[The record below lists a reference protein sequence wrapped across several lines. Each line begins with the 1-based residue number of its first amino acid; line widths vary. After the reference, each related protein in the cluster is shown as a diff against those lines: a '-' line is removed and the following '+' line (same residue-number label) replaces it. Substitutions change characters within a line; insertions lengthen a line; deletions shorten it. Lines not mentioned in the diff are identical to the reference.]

1 MFRKL
6 ISLTIVLAMLALVPF
21 AAHAESEPIQIEF
34 WFGLGG
40 NLGNVVLNAI
50 DSFNASQDEIFVV
63 GVQQASYGD
72 TDTAIR
78 AAMAAGEVPSCFLT
92 GSGWWGQRD
101 SGIFEILDDYIA
113 ADENMDITDY
123 MDSAMLTDKDSA
135 GHIIGLPLY
144 ATSQVLYYDVAA
156 FENAGIDPEWAFEN
170 WQNLAEAAAQ
180 LAVIEN
186 GETVYFGWEPMYGIE
201 NVKDMVFSAGGTIY
215 ADEEMKTVNFLSDE
229 WVDVMTSL
237 RKWLHEDKIMGIH
250 FGGEGWEYW
259 YKTIDDV
266 MEGRAAGYTG
276 SAGDQGDLDF
286 TRLAAHI
293 QPGWGEHPT
302 QPQTDGPSVYI
313 PSMAAPEQKQA
324 AYTFLTYLTSA
335 KVQGEISMNSGYIP
349 VRKSTLEDP
358 EYAAYIA
365 ENPQAVVPMNQLEYC
380 TAEFLDITSGGI
392 NDAMNDLVDRIEIEG
407 ADVMEALTICQEEAQ
422 AALDEYWANQE

>member
-1 MFRKL
+1 MLKKL
-6 ISLTIVLAMLALVPF
+6 VSLVLVLAVVAAMPF
-21 AAHAESEPIQIEF
+21 AVQAESNPVRIEF

-40 NLGNVVLNAI
+40 NLGNIVLNAI

-78 AAMAAGEVPSCFLT
+78 AAMAANDVPSCFLT
-92 GSGWWGQRD
+92 GSGWWAKRD

-113 ADENMDITDY
+113 ADENMDINDY
-123 MDSAMLTDKDSA
+123 MESAMLTDKDSA
-135 GHIIGLPLY
+135 GRVIGLPLY

-156 FENAGIDPEWAFEN
+156 FENAGIDPEWAFKN
-170 WQNLAEAAAQ
+170 WQNLAEAAAK
-180 LAVIEN
+180 LAVIKD
-186 GETVYFGWEPMYGIE
+186 GETVYFGWEPMYGPE
-201 NVKDMVFSAGGTIY
+201 NVKDIVFSAGGTIY
-215 ADEEMKTVNFLSDE
+215 ADEERKTVNFLTDE
-229 WVDVMTSL
+229 WIDVMTSL

-286 TRLAAHI
+286 TKLAAHI
-293 QPGWGEHPT
+293 QPGWGDHPT

-313 PSMAAPEQKQA
+313 LSSAAPEQKKA
-324 AYTFLTYLTSA
+324 AYKFLTYLTSA
-335 KVQGEISMNSGYIP
+335 KVQGEISMKSGYIP

-358 EYAAYIA
+358 EYAAFIA
-365 ENPQAVVPMNQLEYC
+365 EHPHAVVPMQQLEYC
-380 TAEFLDITSGGI
+380 TAEFLDITGGGI
-392 NDAMNDLVDRIEIEG
+392 GDALSDLVDRIEIEG
-407 ADVMEALTICQEEAQ
+407 SDVMEALTICQEEAQ
-422 AALDEYWANQE
+422 AALDEFWAEQE